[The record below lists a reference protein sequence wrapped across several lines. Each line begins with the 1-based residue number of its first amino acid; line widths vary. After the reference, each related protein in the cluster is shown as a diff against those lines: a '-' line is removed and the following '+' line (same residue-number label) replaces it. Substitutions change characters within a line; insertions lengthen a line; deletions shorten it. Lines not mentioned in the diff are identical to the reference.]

1 MNGCCTYFLL
11 LVFKIFCFLF
21 FEKNQEQKDAIEKGL
36 VSMEDVEMA
45 ASQGTSQNIFAI
57 CFFLCMIYLKV
68 Y

>member
-1 MNGCCTYFLL
+1 MVVALIFFYWFLRFF
-11 LVFKIFCFLF
+11 VFFF

-57 CFFLCMIYLKV
+57 CFFLCMIYLKF

>member
-1 MNGCCTYFLL
+1 MVIALIFFYWFLRFF
-11 LVFKIFCFLF
+11 VFF

>member
-1 MNGCCTYFLL
+1 MVVALIFFYWFLRFF
-11 LVFKIFCFLF
+11 V